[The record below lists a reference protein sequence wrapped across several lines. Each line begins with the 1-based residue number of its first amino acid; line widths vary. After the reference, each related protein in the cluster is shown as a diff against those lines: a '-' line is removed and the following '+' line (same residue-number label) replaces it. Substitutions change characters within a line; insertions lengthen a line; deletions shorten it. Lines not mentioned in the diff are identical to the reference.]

1 MPELHETMMGKKLI
15 TSDIPKL
22 ITNIEKLGVVLELDS
37 ESKMIKIQ
45 SEKDIVYFSI
55 DDNDYIRLK
64 TDDYQVIKYLEVE
77 LNKKNLTEIINKINT
92 SSNDVLRKNEI
103 IYKNLDLRN
112 INLSINKIVH
122 MIISNPI
129 LLQRPIIAKYVNNK
143 LAETLIGRPPEKIL
157 SILD

>member
-1 MPELHETMMGKKLI
+1 MYIFKYIKKILYHI
-15 TSDIPKL
+15 YHNPRC
-22 ITNIEKLGVVLELDS
+22 
-37 ESKMIKIQ
+37 SKSREALQLLK
-45 SEKDIVYFSI
+45 
-55 DDNDYIRLK
+55 LK

-77 LNKKNLTEIINKINT
+77 LNKKKLTEIINKINT

-112 INLSINKIVH
+112 INLSINKIVD

>member
-1 MPELHETMMGKKLI
+1 MFAMKKLMKWEMEVYYKKI
-15 TSDIPKL
+15 LYHIYHNPRC
-22 ITNIEKLGVVLELDS
+22 
-37 ESKMIKIQ
+37 SKSREALQLLK
-45 SEKDIVYFSI
+45 
-55 DDNDYIRLK
+55 LK

-92 SSNDVLRKNEI
+92 SSSDVLRKNEI

-112 INLSINKIVH
+112 INLSINKIVD